1 MDWPP
6 PADQILLLP
15 LEVLGLTLLRRL
27 EREGHRPLRRER
39 LVGTN
44 GIVSSMG
51 SDYGRQAVV
60 QAINEAWDW
69 LYTNGLLV
77 NAGPGWEM
85 PQGQT
90 IEGHR
95 VISRKGRD
103 LLTQDDPLN
112 LMRAERLI
120 SLPLHP
126 RIEAKARI
134 QFAIGA
140 YGSAVLEAFKEL
152 EIRVREAGNYPASL
166 VGDSLMRQAF
176 SQDAGPLRDR
186 ELVTGERRA
195 IMELYAGAMGA
206 FKNPLSHRTVDF
218 DDPTIAAE
226 QLLFADLLHRM
237 LDGFVER
244 REQQNSGE

>member
-1 MDWPP
+1 MHWPP
-6 PADQILLLP
+6 AADEIPLLP
-15 LEVLGLTLLRRL
+15 LEVLGLALLRRL
-27 EREGHRPLRRER
+27 EREANRPLHRQR
-39 LVGTN
+39 LVGMN
-44 GIVSSMG
+44 GVVPSMG
-51 SDYGRQAVV
+51 NDYGRQEVLH
-60 QAINEAWDW
+60 AINEAWDW
-69 LYTNGLLV
+69 LYINGLLV
-77 NAGPGWEM
+77 NAGSGWVM

-95 VISRKGRD
+95 VISRKGRAI
-103 LLTQDDPLN
+103 LKLEDPISVIQ
-112 LMRAERLI
+112 AERLVGR
-120 SLPLHP
+120 PLHP

-152 EIRVREAGNYPASL
+152 EIRVRAAGNFPAHL

-176 SQDAGPLRDR
+176 SPDNGPLRDPA
-186 ELVTGERRA
+186 LVAGERRA

-206 FKNPLSHRTVDF
+206 FKNPLSHRTVDY

-237 LDGFVER
+237 LDSYEAMTHA
-244 REQQNSGE
+244 NL

>member
-6 PADQILLLP
+6 PADQIPLLP
-15 LEVLGLTLLRRL
+15 LEMLGLSLLRRVD
-27 EREGHRPLRRER
+27 REGHRPLRRER
-39 LVGTN
+39 LVGIN
-44 GIVSSMG
+44 GIVPSMG
-51 SDYGRQAVV
+51 SDYGRQDVLH
-60 QAINEAWDW
+60 AINEAWDW
-69 LYTNGLLV
+69 LFISGLLV
-77 NAGPGWEM
+77 NAGSGWEM
-85 PQGQT
+85 PSGQT

-95 VISRKGRD
+95 VISRKGRAI
-103 LLTQDDPLN
+103 LELDDP
-112 LMRAERLI
+112 MVVIRAERLI
-120 SLPLHP
+120 AGPLHP

-152 EIRVREAGNYPASL
+152 EIRVRAAGIYPANL

-176 SQDAGPLRDR
+176 SPDTGPLRDPA
-186 ELVTGERRA
+186 LVPGERRA

-206 FKNPLSHRTVDF
+206 FKNPLSHRTIDF

-237 LDGFVER
+237 LDGFEAR
-244 REQQNSGE
+244 DGQPKSGK